1 MIHTRAVQ
9 WRASYFGTLYKSR
22 YLYVLYYRLGLLLL
36 LLLMLVV
43 MMMMMMMMSIRFIER
58 LIQITTSVY
67 DAHSI
72 FVAVTISLGS
82 EARVTNKPISIT
94 PQ

>member
-1 MIHTRAVQ
+1 V
-9 WRASYFGTLYKSR
+9 ASFLLWDAIQISVPLR
-22 YLYVLYYRLGLLLL
+22 ILYYRLGLLLL

-43 MMMMMMMMSIRFIER
+43 MMMMMMMSIRFIER

-82 EARVTNKPISIT
+82 EARVTNKPINIT